1 MSRYTGWHGVFPGA
15 LFPDCGGACYVSGH
29 CAWSFVMLDTPHYV
43 FILAL
48 YNPDNPLC
56 YAYCAILHYTYSVPL
71 PLFQTMALMPVFIL
85 LSFIVTD
92 ISGMSGTQFVPR
104 GSMYASYSSW
114 IVTVTIDVTPYRD
127 HLTAVK
133 SKFNLLKTNI
143 HSLLS
148 ADRRNSSGGES
159 PAIGLIRRYDVGG
172 IQIEI
177 NHFEAEIRH
186 LQHMLEVLNTFT
198 TRKDG
203 RKKRSLLPFVGDV
216 LSTLF
221 GSATQKDL
229 DQLRD
234 GLIALDNSQSQLA
247 HVLAHSMT
255 MINKTNSEVQRNRA
269 VINQLSRGLSRL
281 DSRVTAL
288 ISDLK
293 TNVHP
298 FISYQQISQRV
309 RGTLRVMARSLRMG
323 YQALTAIKNNL
334 QHVMQGSL
342 PISLLPPSELIPL
355 LQAISRAAPK
365 GLTLPVDVARNPHWY
380 YRRLATTLIA
390 DSDRLSVVIA
400 LPLIHTDSLY
410 TLYEAVWVPTPHASS
425 GALASYELEGPYIAI
440 SDKGDLYIT
449 LSQTDV
455 SRCKT
460 EVGYCSFSYPA
471 ASLSRLPTCLSSLF
485 TQNERNVAKYCQTKI
500 SKDFGLPHAKHLLQ
514 DKWLI
519 SSSQELT
526 FHVNCITG
534 PTRGTFS
541 TLKVSKRVQT
551 LELGLGCTAYNEH
564 IILPSY
570 FIRETTK
577 VLSELFQTNVLE
589 MDTLPDIWNFTNVPE
604 RVVVF
609 GPDIASEIPNI
620 LPNISNIPMLDPI
633 NPPRLHHFNTPQGPP
648 YTLYVLAV
656 VDVILIIGGL
666 VGSLYVAITRKRS
679 RTRYRLGNSAVLY
692 KPGTDGG
699 DGGVSLP
706 LAVNRDAADDLP
718 SDDEVA
724 DGSFDPHRVTVLSP
738 DAGARTILRVNDR
751 PGWLSHA

>member
-1 MSRYTGWHGVFPGA
+1 
-15 LFPDCGGACYVSGH
+15 
-29 CAWSFVMLDTPHYV
+29 
-43 FILAL
+43 
-48 YNPDNPLC
+48 
-56 YAYCAILHYTYSVPL
+56 
-71 PLFQTMALMPVFIL
+71 
-85 LSFIVTD
+85 
-92 ISGMSGTQFVPR
+92 MSGTQFVPR

-114 IVTVTIDVTPYRD
+114 IVTLTVDVAPYRN
-127 HLTAVK
+127 HLTAIK
-133 SKFNLLKTNI
+133 SKFSQLKANI
-143 HSLLS
+143 HALLN
-148 ADRRNSSGGES
+148 ADRRNSSRGES
-159 PAIGLIRRYDVGG
+159 PVIGIIRRYDVGG

-177 NHFEAEIRH
+177 NHFEAEIGH
-186 LQHMLEVLNTFT
+186 LQHMLEVLNTLA
-198 TRKDG
+198 TRRDA

-229 DQLRD
+229 DKLRD

-255 MINKTNSEVQRNRA
+255 VINKTNSEVQRNRA
-269 VINQLSRGLSRL
+269 VINQLSQGLSRL

-288 ISDLK
+288 IGDLK

-323 YQALTAIKNNL
+323 YQALTAINNNI

-380 YRRLATTLIA
+380 YQRLATTLIA

-425 GALASYELEGPYIAI
+425 AALAAYELEGPYIAI
-440 SDKGDLYIT
+440 SDKGDLYII

-455 SRCKT
+455 SRCKL

-541 TLKVSKRVQT
+541 TLKVAKRVQT

-577 VLSELFQTNVLE
+577 VLSELFQTHVLE

-604 RVVVF
+604 RVVVY
-609 GPDIASEIPNI
+609 GPDIASAIPDI

-633 NPPRLHHFNTPQGPP
+633 NPSRFHHSNTPQGPP
-648 YTLYVLAV
+648 YTLYALVV

-666 VGSLYVAITRKRS
+666 FGSLYVTITRKRS
-679 RTRYRLGNSAVLY
+679 RTRYNLGNSAVIY

-706 LAVNRDAADDLP
+706 LAVDRDAADDLP

-724 DGSFDPHRVTVLSP
+724 SGSFDPHRITVLSP

-751 PGWLSHA
+751 PGWLSRE